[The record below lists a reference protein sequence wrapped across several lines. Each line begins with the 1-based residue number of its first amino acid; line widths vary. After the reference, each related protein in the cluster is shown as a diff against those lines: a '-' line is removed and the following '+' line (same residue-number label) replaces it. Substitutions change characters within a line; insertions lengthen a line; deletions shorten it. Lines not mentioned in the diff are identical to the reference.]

1 MKKYDKFVEEYKNR
15 GYFASVFGEDDLE
28 YTLFDINGYIVTVYD
43 LTALGST
50 DVELWIEVEKDD
62 ESYERIV
69 EKLKELKV
77 LVECE
82 QSVIQT
88 VALLR

>member
-43 LTALGST
+43 LTALGSA

-69 EKLKELKV
+69 EKTYKNVKSAINKV
-77 LVECE
+77 DSICK
-82 QSVIQT
+82 
-88 VALLR
+88 

>member
-15 GYFASVFGEDDLE
+15 GYFASIFGEDDWE
-28 YTLFDINGYIVTVYD
+28 YTSFDINGYIVTVLD
-43 LTALGST
+43 LTVLGST

-69 EKLKELKV
+69 EKRYKNVKSAINKV
-77 LVECE
+77 DSICK
-82 QSVIQT
+82 
-88 VALLR
+88 

>member
-50 DVELWIEVEKDD
+50 NVELWIEVEKDD

-69 EKLKELKV
+69 EKTYKNVKCAINKV
-77 LVECE
+77 DSICK
-82 QSVIQT
+82 
-88 VALLR
+88 

>member
-69 EKLKELKV
+69 EKTYKNVKSAINKV
-77 LVECE
+77 DSICK
-82 QSVIQT
+82 
-88 VALLR
+88 

>member
-50 DVELWIEVEKDD
+50 DVELWIEVEKGD

-69 EKLKELKV
+69 EKTYKNVKSAINKV
-77 LVECE
+77 DSICK
-82 QSVIQT
+82 
-88 VALLR
+88 

>member
-15 GYFASVFGEDDLE
+15 GYFASVFGEDNLE

-69 EKLKELKV
+69 EKTYKNVKCAINKV
-77 LVECE
+77 DSICK
-82 QSVIQT
+82 
-88 VALLR
+88 

>member
-69 EKLKELKV
+69 EKTYKNVKCAINKV
-77 LVECE
+77 DSICK
-82 QSVIQT
+82 
-88 VALLR
+88 

>member
-28 YTLFDINGYIVTVYD
+28 YTLFDINGYIVTIYD

-69 EKLKELKV
+69 EKTYKNVKSAINKV
-77 LVECE
+77 DSICK
-82 QSVIQT
+82 
-88 VALLR
+88 

>member
-28 YTLFDINGYIVTVYD
+28 FTLFDINGYIVTVYD

-69 EKLKELKV
+69 EKTYKNVKSAINKV
-77 LVECE
+77 DSICK
-82 QSVIQT
+82 
-88 VALLR
+88 

>member
-28 YTLFDINGYIVTVYD
+28 YTLFDINGYIVTVFD

-69 EKLKELKV
+69 EKTYKNVKSAINKV
-77 LVECE
+77 DSICK
-82 QSVIQT
+82 
-88 VALLR
+88 

>member
-1 MKKYDKFVEEYKNR
+1 MKKYNKFVEEYKNR

-69 EKLKELKV
+69 EKTYKNVKSAINKV
-77 LVECE
+77 DSICK
-82 QSVIQT
+82 
-88 VALLR
+88 

>member
-1 MKKYDKFVEEYKNR
+1 MKKYDKFVEEYKYR

-69 EKLKELKV
+69 EKTYKNVKSAINKV
-77 LVECE
+77 DSICK
-82 QSVIQT
+82 
-88 VALLR
+88 

>member
-1 MKKYDKFVEEYKNR
+1 MKKYDKFVVEYKNR

-69 EKLKELKV
+69 EKTYKNVKSAINKV
-77 LVECE
+77 DSICK
-82 QSVIQT
+82 
-88 VALLR
+88 

>member
-69 EKLKELKV
+69 EKTNKNVKSAINKV
-77 LVECE
+77 DSICK
-82 QSVIQT
+82 
-88 VALLR
+88 

>member
-69 EKLKELKV
+69 EKTYKNVKAAINKV
-77 LVECE
+77 DSICK
-82 QSVIQT
+82 
-88 VALLR
+88 